1 MSVLVA
7 VVLVVVVT
15 IPLMVKTLVAAEEV
29 PVVMSPHLDK
39 QLALLLSQLQSVLVE
54 VEQVV
59 LNCLINQEVTQYL
72 HSLVEV

>member
-15 IPLMVKTLVAAEEV
+15 IPLMVKTLVVAEEV

-59 LNCLINQEVTQYL
+59 LKCLINQEVTQYL